1 MTTRRSYDIRV
12 VNWFHFSKFRIVRNM
27 AVSEKLERVVV
38 NWFHFSKFR
47 IVRNKDNARAA
58 CALVVNWFHF
68 SKFRIVR
75 NIMLVTFLI

>member
-1 MTTRRSYDIRV
+1 
-12 VNWFHFSKFRIVRNM
+12 M